1 MTEAERIMKLGELL
15 QNEGV
20 VQQLSCADN
29 KKTMQAVLENN
40 GLQMSMDEVET
51 FVRAMKLSCSD
62 ELDETELELATGGSA
77 DTLCA
82 LNRAFK
88 GIINDGKHHWNAEP
102 WTAVFARV

>member
-15 QNEGV
+15 QKENI

-29 KKTMQAVLENN
+29 KKTMQAVFANN
-40 GLQMSMDEVET
+40 GLQMSMDEIET

-62 ELDETELELATGGSA
+62 ELDETDLELATGGSA
-77 DTLCA
+77 NTLCV
-82 LNRAFK
+82 LNWAFK

-102 WTAVFARV
+102 WAAVFARA